1 MQTDRFLRALLLVI
15 RCTEK
20 VRLQSIELFWLGLI
34 TDQERYPKLCE
45 SKRLLKALRPFN
57 SGEKNFPGYHLAG
70 KNNNYGGFPTL
81 ALV

>member
-20 VRLQSIELFWLGLI
+20 VRLESMELFWLGLI

-45 SKRLLKALRPFN
+45 SKRLLKALR
-57 SGEKNFPGYHLAG
+57 SILEEKNFPGYHLAG
-70 KNNNYGGFPTL
+70 TNNNYGGFL
-81 ALV
+81 LWL